1 MENWVSLLGVLI
13 TLETTLMAGIWGFS
27 WFLSK
32 KFNDIYDRIQE
43 TMALMIEK
51 LEYHEQHDD
60 KRFSDMTNGLWEIRV
75 AQAQR
80 IGMLNAGRLNRDLDG
95 EKG

>member
-1 MENWVSLLGVLI
+1 MDNWVSLLGILI

-32 KFNDIYDRIQE
+32 KFNDIYEKIQE
-43 TMALMIEK
+43 TLSLMIEK

-60 KRFSDMTNGLWEIRV
+60 KRFSEMTNGLWEIRV

-80 IGMLNAGRLNRDLDG
+80 IGLMTNNRPERDING
-95 EKG
+95 EKR